1 MENILKRLLN
11 YPRLILA
18 ATLLIS
24 IAFFLVLKQNS
35 RMETNLDKYMPQEH
49 PAFVYSDQAEKWF
62 NINDGVIIAIENENG
77 IYNTGTL
84 QKVKDLTKVLQKMDE
99 IEKDDV
105 TSLYTADNIIG
116 TEDGLDV
123 KPFYKKTPESEKKL
137 NEIRRNVR
145 DNDMIYERLVNTSE
159 TVTVIIA
166 EIGDDSFSQEFYHR
180 LLDLAKDYEGPE
192 K

>member
-1 MENILKRLLN
+1 M
-11 YPRLILA
+11 
-18 ATLLIS
+18 
-24 IAFFLVLKQNS
+24 QNS
-35 RMETNLDKYMPQEH
+35 RMETDLDEYMPQEH

-62 NINDGVIIAIENENG
+62 NIKDGIIIAIENVNG

-123 KPFYKKTPESEKKL
+123 KPFYKKIPKS
-137 NEIRRNVR
+137 
-145 DNDMIYERLVNTSE
+145 DVN
-159 TVTVIIA
+159 
-166 EIGDDSFSQEFYHR
+166 
-180 LLDLAKDYEGPE
+180 
-192 K
+192 